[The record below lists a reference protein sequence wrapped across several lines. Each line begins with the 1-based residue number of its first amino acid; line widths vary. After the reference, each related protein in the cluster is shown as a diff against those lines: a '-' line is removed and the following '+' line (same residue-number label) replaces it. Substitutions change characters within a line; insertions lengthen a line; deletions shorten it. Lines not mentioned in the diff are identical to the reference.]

1 MSEDESAPMA
11 VDVERL
17 REAVKRV
24 RARSKMALL
33 RQILPELELKEREGA
48 TAADLV
54 AAMSEA
60 GLRMSIGTFW
70 KYRSRLRA
78 EGRRGSKVRSEASEG
93 SKSTALERSSAASSN
108 DMVNGAP
115 SDDYERTAA
124 MLDRKKRDEFATQF
138 MEAEKPLK
146 RWLRRTG
153 RSEE

>member
-1 MSEDESAPMA
+1 MSEDESAPMV
-11 VDVERL
+11 VDVDRL
-17 REAVKRV
+17 REAVKKV
-24 RARSKMALL
+24 RARSKIALL

-54 AAMSEA
+54 AAMSEV
-60 GLRMSIGTFW
+60 GLQMSIGTFW

-78 EGRRGSKVRSEASEG
+78 EGRRGSKGRLEAPEG
-93 SKSTALERSSAASSN
+93 SKSSAVERSSSASSN
-108 DMVNGAP
+108 DMVNDAP
-115 SDDYERTAA
+115 TDDYERTAA
-124 MLDRKKRDEFATQF
+124 MLDKKKRDDFATQF